1 MFDLEKTQ
9 DLGPIFNA
17 FDEDKNSLSKIGNVN
32 FFLPFCLL
40 KQAPSFLYQCPSD
53 QQFVSNIYTM
63 PYFPGKLVQ
72 FRTHLRRTFEQ

>member
-40 KQAPSFLYQCPSD
+40 KQAPSFLYWCLID
-53 QQFVSNIYTM
+53 VHFVLNIYPL
-63 PYFPGKLVQ
+63 PYFQ
-72 FRTHLRRTFEQ
+72 